1 MSEILQ
7 PCPFCG
13 GEARKVTETI
23 DPDDL
28 DFMTFDDID
37 YPDCFE
43 ITCENERCING
54 WWLSPNDWNTR
65 PIEDELRAEN
75 VRLNSWLDEVI
86 KQGNYLEHTL
96 RLAYEHVNGHAF
108 VHGWRDM
115 VNHIQKEREDSE

>member
-1 MSEILQ
+1 MSKLK

-13 GEARKVTETI
+13 EKATLDYSVMPNRKHW
-23 DPDDL
+23 
-28 DFMTFDDID
+28 F
-37 YPDCFE
+37 
-43 ITCENERCING
+43 ITCDCCG
-54 WWLSPNDWNTR
+54 MMYQDTLSQRKYVKDGWNTR

-115 VNHIQKEREDSE
+115 VNHIQKEREE

>member
-1 MSEILQ
+1 MATNQSSNLR

-13 GEARKVTETI
+13 GKAIVLDGARLYI
-23 DPDDL
+23 IYCPNCGSSSQ
-28 DFMTFDDID
+28 
-37 YPDCFE
+37 YFE
-43 ITCENERCING
+43 LPISDTDVEY
-54 WWLSPNDWNTR
+54 WNTR
-65 PIEDELRAEN
+65 SLEDELRAEN

-115 VNHIQKEREDSE
+115 VNHIQKEREE

>member
-1 MSEILQ
+1 MSEKLK

-13 GEARKVTETI
+13 GTKICTEKGI
-23 DPDDL
+23 NLNYCDN
-28 DFMTFDDID
+28 
-37 YPDCFE
+37 CSAE
-43 ITCENERCING
+43 SNVER
-54 WWLSPNDWNTR
+54 WNTR

-115 VNHIQKEREDSE
+115 VNHIQKEREE

>member
-1 MSEILQ
+1 MTTNQSSNLR

-13 GEARKVTETI
+13 GQALTKTFF
-23 DPDDL
+23 DCDDL
-28 DFMTFDDID
+28 EYMPLDIVE
-37 YPDCFE
+37 PE
-43 ITCENERCING
+43 VTCENERCING